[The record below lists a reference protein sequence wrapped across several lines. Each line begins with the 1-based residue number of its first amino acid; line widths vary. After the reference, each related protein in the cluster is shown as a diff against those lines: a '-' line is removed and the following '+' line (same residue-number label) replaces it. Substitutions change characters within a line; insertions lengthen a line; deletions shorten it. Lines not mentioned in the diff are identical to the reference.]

1 MYGFSGKTSM
11 KKASIEIKSKNKSMD
26 LLKKYEYRQSKGM
39 LEVLIFNHV
48 MAIIGGR
55 NAIL

>member
-11 KKASIEIKSKNKSMD
+11 KKASIEIKSKNKSRD
-26 LLKKYEYRQSKGM
+26 LLKYEYRQSEGT

-48 MAIIGGR
+48 MAITGGR